1 MTKVDFR
8 KIEVENIEGGVDI
21 ADVSKELGN
30 QMYMR
35 GSDIEECEMGR
46 EIWKKGEVE
55 LNEKQIAL
63 VRKHI
68 AGWFYILRSAVEKK
82 IKTE

>member
-1 MTKVDFR
+1 MKKVDFR
-8 KIEVENIEGGVDI
+8 KIEVENIEGGKDI

-35 GSDIEECEMGR
+35 GADIEECELGR
-46 EIWKKGEVE
+46 DLWKNGEVE
-55 LNEKQIAL
+55 LSEKHVKI

-68 AGWFYILRSAVEKK
+68 AGWFYVLRSAVEK
-82 IKTE
+82 ELNE